1 MVTELFSVKVKN
13 KHVIDWNLPTLETFC
28 TANGKLHFLD
38 SPAWKSYLEYSFKT
52 SHVTLLNCAMK
63 NVLPKAFKNKSR
75 GRAAA
80 DTAGLALLQTMQQ
93 TQKAIGC

>member
-1 MVTELFSVKVKN
+1 MVSELFSVKAKN
-13 KHVIDWNLPTLETFC
+13 KRILDWNFPTLETFC
-28 TANGKLHFLD
+28 IANGKLHFLD

-75 GRAAA
+75 GTAPA
-80 DTAGLALLQTMQQ
+80 DVVGLALLQTAQQ